1 MGIGI
6 LLRFPLPNK
15 WLKIGQRWRNKACVA
30 HVVYVRGYS
39 SINGLEIWA
48 KLIVIC
54 SILPKGASWADA
66 KEKVSIMP
74 KDAGVAGIERRI
86 LWCQKTSCGG
96 RQQDCKGRETLYSE
110 WL

>member
-1 MGIGI
+1 LGIGI

-54 SILPKGASWADA
+54 SILPKVTIFWVGS
-66 KEKVSIMP
+66 KVHDYIIP
-74 KDAGVAGIERRI
+74 KI
-86 LWCQKTSCGG
+86 QHM
-96 RQQDCKGRETLYSE
+96 REWE
-110 WL
+110 V